1 VHKLFTSELVILQSF
16 VISYASIVFQ
26 STVAVVI
33 MLFVIVAVNSETGR
47 IFGCG
52 NLKRCNQY

>member
-1 VHKLFTSELVILQSF
+1 L
-16 VISYASIVFQ
+16 YASIVSQ
-26 STVAVVI
+26 LTVAVVI

-52 NLKRCNQY
+52 SLKCCNQY